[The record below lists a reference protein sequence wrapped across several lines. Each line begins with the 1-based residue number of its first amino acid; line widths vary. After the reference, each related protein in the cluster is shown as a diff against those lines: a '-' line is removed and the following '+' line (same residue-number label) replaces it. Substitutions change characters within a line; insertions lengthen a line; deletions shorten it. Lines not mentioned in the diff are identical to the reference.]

1 MLKLTDG
8 FHNRFPSKISSPYS
22 KLWHARVSDFITPR
36 VGWNI
41 EKVMTSLLSFEADMI
56 LSISLPKQ
64 GDGAL
69 DVKREIYGI
78 GAVHHDENG
87 ICLGVLVVSGT
98 GLLSLHVVEAL
109 ALVHGL
115 HFCAQIG
122 FTHLEVEGDTLNV
135 FAGLDEA
142 IDDFSEVDSKDS
154 KVSIIAT
161 SGAASE
167 FDSISFVHAF
177 READSCLVLL
187 QISGTVF
194 ILRESG

>member
-1 MLKLTDG
+1 MEAVPRNLVSIIVSWWEMFEGENKKSIGVQRRDSGLRERGSASWSKPSVGVVKL
-8 FHNRFPSKISSPYS
+8 
-22 KLWHARVSDFITPR
+22 
-36 VGWNI
+36 NI
-41 EKVMTSLLSFEADMI
+41 
-56 LSISLPKQ
+56 
-64 GDGAL
+64 DGAL
-69 DVKREIYGI
+69 DVKRGIYGI

-142 IDDFSEVDSKDS
+142 IDDFSEV
-154 KVSIIAT
+154 
-161 SGAASE
+161 GAIM
-167 FDSISFVHAF
+167 D
-177 READSCLVLL
+177 EARS
-187 QISGTVF
+187 
-194 ILRESG
+194 